1 MCGRIS
7 QVQIDNYYSRVYG
20 WPMPDYKPRRNIKPT
35 QNVPIFIN
43 EDREIKEVVARWWA
57 QWDGAK
63 EFNTKFAT
71 FNARVDRLDDSRL
84 WSGLLKKEKR
94 CVLPVSSF
102 YEWPHKGKPPVEIF
116 TAERHPFGLPGLW
129 STWYENNQ
137 PRYSFTIFTTDPN
150 EFMKPIHEKAMP
162 VILDSPELHKLWL
175 LEGDRSILVPYTGKM
190 ESNTLTAAIEKIYPD
205 EVADE

>member
-7 QVQIDNYYSRVYG
+7 QVEVDEYYHRVYG

-43 EDREIKEVVARWWA
+43 EDRDVKEVVARWWA
-57 QWDGAK
+57 QWDGAR
-63 EFNTKFAT
+63 EFNTKYAT

-84 WSGLLKKEKR
+84 WSGLLKKGKR

-102 YEWPHKGKPPVEIF
+102 YEWPTKGKPPVEIF
-116 TAERHPFGLPGLW
+116 IKDRKPFGLAGLW
-129 STWYENNQ
+129 STWFDEDQ
-137 PRYSFTIFTTDPN
+137 PRYSFTIFTTGPN
-150 EFMKPIHEKAMP
+150 EFMLPIHPKAMP

-175 LEGDRSILVPYTGKM
+175 LEGDRDVLVPFVGEM
-190 ESNTLTAAIEKIYPD
+190 ESETLPASIEKFYPEDAPD
-205 EVADE
+205 E